1 MYCQVTIRVTVRGE
15 SREVWFVL
23 EVGHDSLEGVFEQ
36 LKADGALHG
45 TRIETRPSGE
55 GERRVVDAYET
66 ILMRDSIVA
75 ISELQFDLVDEHG
88 RALFLL
94 DPGDEGDDAAL
105 RAGM

>member
-1 MYCQVTIRVTVRGE
+1 MHCQVTIRVTLRGD
-15 SREVWFVL
+15 SHEVWFVL
-23 EVGHDSLEGVFEQ
+23 EVEHESLKMLFNR
-36 LKADGALHG
+36 LKADGALYG
-45 TRIETRPSGE
+45 TRFETQPSGK

-75 ISELQFDLVDEHG
+75 ISEMQCDLVDEHG

>member
-66 ILMRDSIVA
+66 ILMRDRIVA
-75 ISELQFDLVDEHG
+75 ISELQFDLVDEDG

-94 DPGDEGDDAAL
+94 DPGDDAAV
-105 RAGM
+105 RTGM